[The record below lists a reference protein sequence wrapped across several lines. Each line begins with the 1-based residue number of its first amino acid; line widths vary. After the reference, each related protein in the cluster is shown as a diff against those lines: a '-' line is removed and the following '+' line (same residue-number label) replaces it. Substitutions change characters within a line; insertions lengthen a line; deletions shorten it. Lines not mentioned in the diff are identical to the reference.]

1 MFCFNCGHNVANEQI
16 FCAKCGTRIRQSES
30 GFISNSNDEPGL
42 IKHYFAKGLR
52 YETMIICLQ
61 RHHNICISLR
71 TLKRRLNELGLS
83 KRKLPQESDETVRS
97 IIEREIQGPGNL
109 KGYRGMWHKLKT
121 TYGIS
126 VARDKVMRLLHA
138 AGPEDS
144 AMRKGR
150 KLTRRCYISPGPN
163 ATWHVDGYDKLKPYG
178 FPIHGCIDGFSRR
191 ILWFQLATK
200 Q

>member
-1 MFCFNCGHNVANEQI
+1 MS
-16 FCAKCGTRIRQSES
+16 AKTSQYLYQFADSET
-30 GFISNSNDEPGL
+30 P
-42 IKHYFAKGLR
+42 
-52 YETMIICLQ
+52 T
-61 RHHNICISLR
+61 
-71 TLKRRLNELGLS
+71 KRAGLS

-163 ATWHVDGYDKLKPYG
+163 ATWHVDGYDKQSHTG
-178 FPIHGCIDGFSRR
+178 FRST
-191 ILWFQLATK
+191 AV
-200 Q
+200 